1 MSDTNVM
8 TNRRIFT
15 DRASG
20 ASLLLEGAEWEYR
33 VWGDGEF
40 DELNHHNRNR
50 PGQILKLDKRRNEQG
65 ADYFHW
71 ESAWVV
77 HQGDKLDPLVAPYI
91 VARKYGRCATLEDAA
106 REAFAYSP
114 EAREMAGLIWYPTEN
129 GFLALTP
136 DGREAEIIENQRG
149 IRWYLEFPELSG
161 FAGLLE
167 YSPATR
173 LHGMALSIEDAAQA
187 SVDAPGVFRAT
198 IRAMLCVAA

>member
-8 TNRRIFT
+8 TYRRIFT

-33 VWGDGEF
+33 VWGDGKF
-40 DELNHHNRNR
+40 DELNHHTRA
-50 PGQILKLDKRRNEQG
+50 GQILKLDKGFDEQLG
-65 ADYFHW
+65 VNYFRW

-77 HQGDKLDPLVAPYI
+77 YQGNKLDLDAPCI

-114 EAREMAGLIWYPTEN
+114 EPREMAGLMWYPTEK

-136 DGREAEIIENQRG
+136 DGREAEIIEDQRG

-161 FAGLLE
+161 LAGFLE
-167 YSPATR
+167 YSPGG
-173 LHGMALSIEDAAQA
+173 LHGVALSIEDAAQA
-187 SVDAPGVFRAT
+187 ILDAPAAFRAT
-198 IRAMLCVAA
+198 IRAMLCATV